1 MKMGIFYLVLGALF
15 TYMAVVSITDSIW
28 NITTILL
35 LVVAA
40 LDFGVGFRYIKTRI
54 ANRKGE

>member
-1 MKMGIFYLVLGALF
+1 MKMSLLYFGLGVLF
-15 TYMAVVSITDSIW
+15 TYMAINSITDSIW

-40 LDFGVGFRYIKTRI
+40 LDFGVGFRYLRTSL
-54 ANRKGE
+54 ANKKEN